1 MKNIRLLTLVS
12 LCLCSAINAIAAS
25 GYTAAVPNTNT
36 AAQTGGFLWASPDKT
51 WTWQITPPVAAAALT
66 NVPGDAGLAS
76 RAFANQVA
84 TNAAN
89 RTSNDLVTAIAAKQA
104 SDSDLTTIAGLA
116 DPNADRILFW
126 DDSAGAY
133 AYLVPG
139 TGIDITGTTISASGG
154 VGSGSMTTAK
164 EDGAQLGGADIV
176 SLDFLGVDFD
186 LTETPDTEI
195 NIVIAAAITRDAEW
209 DTEAEVQTAW
219 GGVNILLATELDTSA
234 KLRGLLG
241 DETGTGAA
249 VFGDTPTI
257 LTPTIASFINANHS
271 HQDAAGGGTLD
282 GSAIGAGTVADA
294 RIAST
299 LTRDTEWDT
308 IAEIE
313 TAIGSANII
322 LATEIDTLSEL
333 EAILTGANLLTE
345 TEIDAS
351 SELAAIMDDETGSGA
366 LVFGTSPTIVTP
378 TIASFA
384 NANHSHQDAAGG
396 GTLSGAAIASGTVAE
411 ARIDSAITRDTEIDS
426 SAELRTLIT
435 DETGTGAAVFA
446 GGDIGAATAT
456 TPGAADNDTSV
467 ATTAFVEARVAG
479 VTNVYEFALSDE
491 TTEITTGVA
500 KVTWRA
506 PFAMTII
513 AVRSSLSTTSS
524 SGLPTVD
531 IKEGGSTILST
542 KLSIDASEKT
552 STTAAAPPVISDTAI
567 ADDAE
572 ITFDIDTAGTGAKGL
587 KVKIYFKR

>member
-12 LCLCSAINAIAAS
+12 LCLLSTIHAFGAAS

-76 RAFANQVA
+76 RAYANQAA

-89 RTSNDLVTAIAAKQA
+89 RTSNDLVTAIGLKQDA
-104 SDSDLTTIAGLA
+104 DADLTDLA
-116 DPNADRILFW
+116 DGSLTG
-126 DDSAGAY
+126 SK
-133 AYLVPG
+133 VG
-139 TGIDITGTTISASGG
+139 TGINADNVTSGTIAPARL
-154 VGSGSMTTAK
+154 GSGSGGSAKFLREDSTWQTVSGSGVGTLTTVK
-164 EDGAQLGGADIV
+164 ENGTQVGDADI
-176 SLDFLGVDFD
+176 SILDFLGVDFD
-186 LTETPDTEI
+186 LTESPDTEV
-195 NIVIAAAITRDAEW
+195 NIVIAGAITRDAEW
-209 DTEAEVQTAW
+209 DTESEVQTAW

-249 VFGDTPTI
+249 VFGDSPTI

-308 IAEIE
+308 ISEIE
-313 TAIGSANII
+313 TAVGGANII
-322 LATEIDTLSEL
+322 VATEIDTMAEL
-333 EAILTGANLLTE
+333 EAILTGANLLIE
-345 TEIDAS
+345 
-351 SELAAIMDDETGSGA
+351 
-366 LVFGTSPTIVTP
+366 
-378 TIASFA
+378 
-384 NANHSHQDAAGG
+384 
-396 GTLSGAAIASGTVAE
+396 
-411 ARIDSAITRDTEIDS
+411 TEIDS
-426 SAELRTLIT
+426 SAELRALIT

-456 TPGAADNDTSV
+456 TPSAADNDTSV

-479 VTNVYEFALSDE
+479 VTNVYEFSLSDE
-491 TTEITTGVA
+491 TTDITTGVA

-513 AVRSSLSTTSS
+513 AVRSSLSTASS

-531 IKEGGSTILST
+531 INEAGSTILST
-542 KLSIDASEKT
+542 KLTIDADERT
-552 STTAAAPPVISDTAI
+552 STTAAAAPVISDTAI